1 MILKLYFVII
11 RSPFARVRYL
21 FVKWWGGGSL
31 LFFIS
36 CATIGERKTYQL
48 QFFTSAL
55 SRGFF
60 PSQADVDTYVN
71 LFGRTI
77 FGHVYLSI

>member
-21 FVKWWGGGSL
+21 FVKWKGVSL
-31 LFFIS
+31 LFFS
-36 CATIGERKTYQL
+36 VAPLEARDKHTNSS
-48 QFFTSAL
+48 FFTSAL
-55 SRGFF
+55 SRGFS
-60 PSQADVDTYVN
+60 PSLADVDTYVN